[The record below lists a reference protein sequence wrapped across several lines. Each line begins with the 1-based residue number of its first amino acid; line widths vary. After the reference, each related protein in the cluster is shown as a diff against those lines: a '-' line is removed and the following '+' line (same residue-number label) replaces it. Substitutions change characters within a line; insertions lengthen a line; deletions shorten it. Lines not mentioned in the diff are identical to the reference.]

1 MKKIMQPGLESLS
14 SHNLTAEELALLN
27 IIKSMAGV
35 DGLAKVFDVNADGT
49 VVPLIDVGED
59 LSAEELMKRLDML
72 VDKGLLRSEF
82 DAKILTCGMCGGRR
96 LTPKTACPS
105 CGSED
110 IVKSNVY
117 FHGCGALVPEE
128 AVGRLI
134 SCPKCGSD
142 IGSVKGPE
150 NGFVCSS
157 CSGVFKW
164 LRVLVECLGCGWSDV
179 VENAGQVVL
188 RRYGLT
194 EEGLSILVSA
204 DPVKK
209 LVRRLVSEGFTVMRR
224 VRVRGVSGADY
235 VLDVVAVNVAHLES
249 RIYMVF
255 RRVGFVELLDTAVKK
270 LDVDKS
276 LVKGVVG
283 NVRWVAAGSEVE
295 PEAEK
300 VAKTFSVDVEMI

>member
-1 MKKIMQPGLESLS
+1 MKNIMQPGLKGLS

-27 IIKSMAGV
+27 VIKSMAGV

-59 LSAEELMKRLDML
+59 SSAEELMERLDML

-96 LTPKTACPS
+96 LTLKTACPS
-105 CGSED
+105 CGSEY
-110 IVKSNVY
+110 VLKSNVY
-117 FHGCGALVPEE
+117 VHGCGALVPEE
-128 AVGRLI
+128 AVERLI
-134 SCPKCGSD
+134 SCPKCGSN

-194 EEGLSILVSA
+194 EEGLSILVST

-209 LVRRLVSEGFTVMRR
+209 LVRRLVSEGFTVMRD
-224 VRVRGVSGADY
+224 VRVRGISGADY

-255 RRVGFVELLDTAVKK
+255 RRVGFIELLDTAVKK
-270 LDVDKS
+270 LDIDKS
-276 LVKGVVG
+276 LIGNVVG
-283 NVRWVAAGSEVE
+283 NVRWVAAGPEVE

-300 VAKTFSVDVEMI
+300 IAKTFSVDVEIV

>member
-1 MKKIMQPGLESLS
+1 LKHMKNIMQPGLKGLS

-27 IIKSMAGV
+27 VIKSMAGV

-49 VVPLIDVGED
+49 VVPLIDVGEYS
-59 LSAEELMKRLDML
+59 SAEELMERLDML
-72 VDKGLLRSEF
+72 VDKGLLWSEF

-96 LTPKTACPS
+96 LTLKTACPS

-110 IVKSNVY
+110 VLKSNVY
-117 FHGCGALVPEE
+117 FHGCGALVLEE

-134 SCPKCGSD
+134 SCPKCGVD
-142 IGSVKGPE
+142 VGSVKGPE

-179 VENAGQVVL
+179 VENAGLVVL

-209 LVRRLVSEGFTVMRR
+209 LVRRLVSEGFTVMRD
-224 VRVRGVSGADY
+224 VRVRGISGADY
-235 VLDVVAVNVAHLES
+235 VLDIVAVNALES
-249 RIYMVF
+249 RITWCS
-255 RRVGFVELLDTAVKK
+255 GGLA
-270 LDVDKS
+270 S
-276 LVKGVVG
+276 
-283 NVRWVAAGSEVE
+283 
-295 PEAEK
+295 
-300 VAKTFSVDVEMI
+300 

>member
-1 MKKIMQPGLESLS
+1 MKNIMQPGLGSLS
-14 SHNLTAEELALLN
+14 SRNLTAEELALLN
-27 IIKSMAGV
+27 VIKSMAGV

-59 LSAEELMKRLDML
+59 SSAEELMERLDML

-96 LTPKTACPS
+96 LTLKTACPS
-105 CGSED
+105 CGSEY
-110 IVKSNVY
+110 VLKSNVY
-117 FHGCGALVPEE
+117 VHGCGTLVPEE
-128 AVGRLI
+128 AVERLI
-134 SCPKCGSD
+134 SCPKCGSN

-164 LRVLVECLGCGWSDV
+164 LRVLVECLGCGWSDM

-194 EEGLSILVSA
+194 EEGLSILVST

-209 LVRRLVSEGFTVMRR
+209 LVRRLVSEGFTVMRD
-224 VRVRGVSGADY
+224 VRVRGISGAEY
-235 VLDVVAVNVAHLES
+235 VLDIVAVNVAVLES

-255 RRVGFVELLDTAVKK
+255 RRVGFIELLDTAVKK
-270 LDVDKS
+270 LDIDKS

-283 NVRWVAAGSEVE
+283 NVRWVAAGPEVE

-300 VAKTFSVDVEMI
+300 IGKTFGVDVEIV

>member
-1 MKKIMQPGLESLS
+1 MKNIMQPGLKSLS

-27 IIKSMAGV
+27 IIKSTAGV
-35 DGLAKVFDVNADGT
+35 DGSAKVFDVNADGA
-49 VVPLIDVGED
+49 VVSLIDVD
-59 LSAEELMKRLDML
+59 KSSSAEELMKRLDML

-82 DAKILTCGMCGGRR
+82 DTKILTCGMCGGKR
-96 LTPKTACPS
+96 LRPMTACPS

-110 IVKSNVY
+110 VLKSHVY
-117 FHGCGALVPEE
+117 FHGCGTLVPEE
-128 AVGRLI
+128 AVGRLN
-134 SCPKCGSD
+134 SCLKCGGD
-142 IGSVKGPE
+142 FVKGPE
-150 NGFVCSS
+150 NGFVCNS

-194 EEGLSILVSA
+194 EEGLSILVST

-209 LVRRLVSEGFTVMRR
+209 LVRRLVSEGFTVMRD
-224 VRVRGVSGADY
+224 VRVRGISGADY
-235 VLDVVAVNVAHLES
+235 VLDIVAVNVAVLES

-255 RRVGFVELLDTAVKK
+255 RRVGFIELLDTAVKK
-270 LDVDKS
+270 LDIDKS

-283 NVRWVAAGSEVE
+283 NVRWVAAGPEVE

-300 VAKTFSVDVEMI
+300 IAKTFNINVEIV

>member
-1 MKKIMQPGLESLS
+1 MKNIMQPGLKGLS

-27 IIKSMAGV
+27 IIKSRAGV

-49 VVPLIDVGED
+49 VVPLIDAGED
-59 LSAEELMKRLDML
+59 LSAEELMERLDML
-72 VDKGLLRSEF
+72 VDKGLLWSEF
-82 DAKILTCGMCGGRR
+82 DAKILTCRRCGDRR
-96 LTPKTACPS
+96 LTLKTACPS
-105 CGSED
+105 CGSEY
-110 IVKSNVY
+110 VLKSNVY
-117 FHGCGALVPEE
+117 VHGCGALVPEE
-128 AVGRLI
+128 AVERLI
-134 SCPKCGSD
+134 SCPKCGSN

-164 LRVLVECLGCGWSDV
+164 LRVLVECLGCGWSDM

-194 EEGLSILVSA
+194 EEGLSILVST

-209 LVRRLVSEGFTVMRR
+209 LVRSLVSEGFTVMLD
-224 VRVRGVSGADY
+224 VRVRGISGAEY
-235 VLDVVAVNVAHLES
+235 VLDIVAVNVAVLES

-255 RRVGFVELLDTAVKK
+255 RRVGFIELLDTAVKK
-270 LDVDKS
+270 LDIDKS

-283 NVRWVAAGSEVE
+283 NVRWVAAGPEVE
-295 PEAEK
+295 PGAEK
-300 VAKTFSVDVEMI
+300 IAKTFNVDVEMI

>member
-1 MKKIMQPGLESLS
+1 MQPGLKGLS

-35 DGLAKVFDVNADGT
+35 DGSAKVFDVNADGA
-49 VVPLIDVGED
+49 VVSLIDVD
-59 LSAEELMKRLDML
+59 KSSSAEELMKRLDML

-96 LTPKTACPS
+96 LTLKTACPS

-110 IVKSNVY
+110 VLKSHVY
-117 FHGCGALVPEE
+117 VHGCGALVPEE

-134 SCPKCGSD
+134 SCPKCGSN

-150 NGFVCSS
+150 NGFVCGS

-164 LRVLVECLGCGWSDV
+164 LRVFVECLCCGWSDV

-194 EEGLSILVSA
+194 EEGLSILVST

-209 LVRRLVSEGFTVMRR
+209 LVRRLVSEGFTVMRD
-224 VRVRGVSGADY
+224 VRIRGISGADY
-235 VLDVVAVNVAHLES
+235 ALDVVAVKVAHLES

-255 RRVGFVELLDTAVKK
+255 RRVGFIELLDTAVKK
-270 LDVDKS
+270 MDIDKS

-283 NVRWVAAGSEVE
+283 NVRWVAAGPEVE

-300 VAKTFSVDVEMI
+300 IAKTFSVDVEIV

>member
-1 MKKIMQPGLESLS
+1 MKNIMQPGLESLS

-27 IIKSMAGV
+27 VIKSMAGV
-35 DGLAKVFDVNADGT
+35 GGLAKVFDVNADGA
-49 VVPLIDVGED
+49 VVPLIDVGEYS
-59 LSAEELMKRLDML
+59 SAEELMERLDML

-96 LTPKTACPS
+96 LTLKTACPS

-110 IVKSNVY
+110 VLKSNVY

-134 SCPKCGSD
+134 SCPRCGGD
-142 IGSVKGPE
+142 LKSVKGPE

-194 EEGLSILVSA
+194 EEGLDTLIST

-209 LVRRLVSEGFTVMRR
+209 LARRLFSEGFTVMRD
-224 VRVRGVSGADY
+224 VRVRGISGADY
-235 VLDVVAVNVAHLES
+235 VLDVVAVNVLES
-249 RIYMVF
+249 RVYMVF
-255 RRVGFVELLDTAVKK
+255 RRVGFIELLDTAVKK
-270 LDVDKS
+270 LDIDKS

-283 NVRWVAAGSEVE
+283 NVRWVAAGPEVE

-300 VAKTFSVDVEMI
+300 IAKTFNVDVEIV

>member
-1 MKKIMQPGLESLS
+1 MKNIMQPGLKSLS

-27 IIKSMAGV
+27 IIKSTAGV
-35 DGLAKVFDVNADGT
+35 DGSAKVFDVNADGA
-49 VVPLIDVGED
+49 VVSLIDVD
-59 LSAEELMKRLDML
+59 KSSSAEELMKRLDML

-82 DAKILTCGMCGGRR
+82 DTKILTCGMCGGKR
-96 LTPKTACPS
+96 LRPMTACPS

-110 IVKSNVY
+110 VLKSHVY
-117 FHGCGALVPEE
+117 FHGCGTLVPEK
-128 AVGRLI
+128 AVGRLN
-134 SCPKCGSD
+134 SCLKCGGD
-142 IGSVKGPE
+142 LRSVQGPE
-150 NGFVCSS
+150 RGFVCSS

-188 RRYGLT
+188 RKYGLT
-194 EEGLSILVSA
+194 EEGLDILIST

-209 LVRRLVSEGFTVMRR
+209 LVRRLVSEGFTVMRD
-224 VRVRGVSGADY
+224 VRVRGISGADY
-235 VLDVVAVNVAHLES
+235 VLDIVAVNVLES

-255 RRVGFVELLDTAVKK
+255 RRVGFIELLDTAVKK
-270 LDVDKS
+270 LDVDKG

-283 NVRWVAAGSEVE
+283 NVRWVAAGPEVE

-300 VAKTFSVDVEMI
+300 IAKTFNIDVEIV

>member
-1 MKKIMQPGLESLS
+1 MKNIMQPGLKGLS

-27 IIKSMAGV
+27 VIKSMAGV
-35 DGLAKVFDVNADGT
+35 DGLAKVFDVNADGA
-49 VVPLIDVGED
+49 VVPLIDVGGY
-59 LSAEELMKRLDML
+59 STAEELMKRFDVL
-72 VDKGLLRSEF
+72 VEKGLLRSEF
-82 DAKILTCGMCGGRR
+82 DAKILTCGMCGDRR
-96 LTPKTACPS
+96 LTLKTACPS

-110 IVKSNVY
+110 VLKSHVY
-117 FHGCGALVPEE
+117 FHGCGALIPEE
-128 AVGRLI
+128 AVGRLN
-134 SCPKCGSD
+134 SCPKCGGD
-142 IGSVKGPE
+142 VRSVKGPE

-157 CSGVFKW
+157 CSSVFKW

-194 EEGLSILVSA
+194 EEGLSILVST

-209 LVRRLVSEGFTVMRR
+209 LVRRLVSEGFTVMRD
-224 VRVRGVSGADY
+224 VRVRGISGAEY
-235 VLDVVAVNVAHLES
+235 VLDIVAVNVAHLES

-270 LDVDKS
+270 LDIDKS

-283 NVRWVAAGSEVE
+283 NVRWVAAGPEVE

-300 VAKTFSVDVEMI
+300 IAKTFNIDVEIV

>member
-1 MKKIMQPGLESLS
+1 MKNIMQPGLKGLS

-27 IIKSMAGV
+27 VIKSMAGV
-35 DGLAKVFDVNADGT
+35 DGSAKVFDVNADGA
-49 VVPLIDVGED
+49 VVPLIDVDEY
-59 LSAEELMKRLDML
+59 STAEELMKRLDML

-82 DAKILTCGMCGGRR
+82 DTKILTCGMCGGRR
-96 LTPKTACPS
+96 LTLKTACPS

-110 IVKSNVY
+110 VLKSHLYV
-117 FHGCGALVPEE
+117 HGCGALVLEE

-134 SCPKCGSD
+134 SCPKCGID
-142 IGSVKGPE
+142 LGSVEGPE
-150 NGFVCSS
+150 NGFVCGS

-164 LRVLVECLGCGWSDV
+164 LRVLVECLGCGWSDD

-194 EEGLSILVSA
+194 EEGLDILIST

-209 LVRRLVSEGFTVMRR
+209 LVRRLVSEGFTVMRD
-224 VRVRGVSGADY
+224 VRVRGISGADY
-235 VLDVVAVNVAHLES
+235 VLDIVAVNVLES

-255 RRVGFVELLDTAVKK
+255 RRVGFIELLDTAVKK
-270 LDVDKS
+270 MDIDKS

-283 NVRWVAAGSEVE
+283 NVRWVAAGPEAE

-300 VAKTFSVDVEMI
+300 IAKTFNIDVEIV

>member
-1 MKKIMQPGLESLS
+1 MQRGLKGLS

-27 IIKSMAGV
+27 VINSMAGV
-35 DGLAKVFDVNADGT
+35 YGLARVFDVNADGA
-49 VVPLIDVGED
+49 VVSLIDVD
-59 LSAEELMKRLDML
+59 KSSSAEELMERLDML

-96 LTPKTACPS
+96 LTLKTACPLCS
-105 CGSED
+105 SED
-110 IVKSNVY
+110 VLKSNVY
-117 FHGCGALVPEE
+117 FHECGALIPEE
-128 AVGRLI
+128 AVGRLN
-134 SCPKCGSD
+134 SCPKCGST

-164 LRVLVECLGCGWSDV
+164 LRVFVECLCCGWSDV
-179 VENAGQVVL
+179 VENAGQVVW

-194 EEGLSILVSA
+194 EEGLSILVST

-209 LVRRLVSEGFTVMRR
+209 LVRRLVSEGFTVMRD
-224 VRVRGVSGADY
+224 VRVRGISGADY
-235 VLDVVAVNVAHLES
+235 VLDIVAVNVLES